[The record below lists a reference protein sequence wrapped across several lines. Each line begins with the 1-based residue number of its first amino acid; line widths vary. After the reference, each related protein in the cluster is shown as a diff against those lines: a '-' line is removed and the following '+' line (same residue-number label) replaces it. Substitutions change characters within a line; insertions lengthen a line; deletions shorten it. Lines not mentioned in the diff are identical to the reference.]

1 MKIALLGTGL
11 MGYPMAEQLIATGHD
26 VIVWNRTR
34 EKALPLSD
42 IGVQVAVSAKDA
54 IEAAEIIILMFSDG
68 KAISDTLFPVLNA
81 PKFGGKTVL
90 QMGTISPDESKLI
103 YLQVVKSGGENLEA
117 PVLGSVPQVQERR
130 LIVMVGSTLAQFQQ
144 HESIF
149 RIFGSD
155 IYWIGE
161 VGHAA
166 TLKLALN
173 HLIAAETAAFS
184 LSLGM
189 VRSAGVDVDM
199 FMSVL
204 RRSALYAPTF
214 DKKLDNYLTRDFDSA
229 NFPVQ
234 WLLKDVGLVL
244 QEAANMKLDTR
255 AVSAIYE
262 ILNDS
267 NKKSAK
273 KDYSALYNI
282 IHPDNK

>member
-103 YLQVVKSGGENLEA
+103 YLQVVKSGGEYLEA

-282 IHPDNK
+282 IHPDTK

>member
-103 YLQVVKSGGENLEA
+103 YLQVVKSGGEYLEA

-214 DKKLDNYLTRDFDSA
+214 DKKLDNYLTRDFDNA

-234 WLLKDVGLVL
+234 WLLKDIGLVL

-282 IHPDNK
+282 IHPDTK

>member
-103 YLQVVKSGGENLEA
+103 YLQVVKSGGEYLEA

-214 DKKLDNYLTRDFDSA
+214 DKKLDN
-229 NFPVQ
+229 
-234 WLLKDVGLVL
+234 
-244 QEAANMKLDTR
+244 
-255 AVSAIYE
+255 
-262 ILNDS
+262 
-267 NKKSAK
+267 
-273 KDYSALYNI
+273 
-282 IHPDNK
+282 

>member
-103 YLQVVKSGGENLEA
+103 YLQVVKSGGEYLEA

-173 HLIAAETAAFS
+173 HLIASETAAFS

-214 DKKLDNYLTRDFDSA
+214 DKKLDNYLTRDFDNA

-234 WLLKDVGLVL
+234 WLLKDIGLVL

-255 AVSAIYE
+255 TVAAIYE

-282 IHPDNK
+282 IHPDTK

>member
-42 IGVQVAVSAKDA
+42 TGAQVAVSAKDA

-103 YLQVVKSGGENLEA
+103 YSQVVKSGGEYLEA

-166 TLKLALN
+166 TLKLVLN

-282 IHPDNK
+282 IHPDTK

>member
-54 IEAAEIIILMFSDG
+54 IEAAELIVLMFSDG

-90 QMGTISPDESKLI
+90 QMGTISPDESKLLHSQI
-103 YLQVVKSGGENLEA
+103 VKSGGEYLEA
-117 PVLGSVPQVQERR
+117 PVLGSVPQVRERR

-144 HESIF
+144 HEPIF

-166 TLKLALN
+166 TLKLVLN

-255 AVSAIYE
+255 TVAAIYE

-282 IHPDNK
+282 IHPDTK

>member
-26 VIVWNRTR
+26 AIVWNRTR

-42 IGVQVAVSAKDA
+42 IGAQVAISAKDA
-54 IEAAEIIILMFSDG
+54 IEAGEIIILMFSDG

-103 YLQVVKSGGENLEA
+103 HSRIVKMGGEYLEA
-117 PVLGSVPQVQERR
+117 PVLGSVPQVRERR

-161 VGHAA
+161 IGHAA

-184 LSLGM
+184 LSLGL

-214 DKKLDNYLTRDFDSA
+214 DKKLDNYLTRQFDNA

-244 QEAANMKLDTR
+244 QEAAKMKLETR
-255 AVSAIYE
+255 TIAAIHE